1 MGFKKEVKKEAEY
14 PADVSYFQIFRYG
27 TWLEISATLFG
38 FFVGL
43 LSGGGVCFNL
53 VQFGELSTA
62 FVQRTV
68 QTDRLSS
75 YLPLTATFGGG
86 RQLVNA
92 SYEENMAALIED
104 ANAMAIGMFVSTAIS
119 LIFCIVSVACIN
131 WSALRQITRI
141 RKRFLE
147 AVLGQDMEWFD
158 TDSDFN
164 LASKMSENMTK
175 IKEGMSDKLA
185 VVANLLGTAI
195 IAICQSFPL
204 GWELTLACLTV
215 LPFSLIASIL
225 LSEYQSKSSVREMM
239 SYSQAGKHAEE
250 VFKSVK
256 TIVAFAGEEKEIRR
270 VRVEHDETEDIEIC
284 RGVRQGCILSPLLF
298 NLYSEAV
305 MSAALEGL
313 EVGIKIHGKYKKLLE
328 PAERY
333 GRRRGLFTGLGTGF
347 NWVLTYTLNAI
358 AVTYGT
364 RLVLQDLDKEPE
376 EQRYVVGKIFSI
388 MFSAYMAVQSIT
400 FIVPHSEAFAAARGA
415 AAGVFPLMNR
425 TPKIDSLSPHGI
437 KIRKLKGEISIEN
450 VTFSYPA
457 RPDVK
462 ILKNFS
468 LRVKPGENVA
478 LVGSSGCGKS
488 TILQLLQRLYDP
500 HSGVVKIDGHDLKTL
515 NIGHLRS
522 SLGVVGQEP
531 VLFRGTIRDNIAI
544 GRPLSTDDEIK
555 KVAAMAFAHDF
566 ISLLPNGYETVI
578 GERGASLSGGQKQR
592 IAIARSLLREPGILL
607 LDEATSALDPQSERQ
622 VQKALDIASKNR
634 TTLTVSH
641 RLSTIINADRIICMD
656 QGAIIEAGT
665 HHELMKAKGF
675 YHKLVTAGKEGKE
688 AVIIETLP
696 EEAGEVPEEVQVP
709 RNDIMRRSTKKMI
722 RRFSN
727 RKGSSDWMTP
737 RSSICS
743 VVSAGLQNFSR
754 HYDEV
759 EAKIEDE
766 EVRPVSDWELLKL
779 NGPEWLL
786 LVIGAIAAVIQGA
799 CFPCFAT
806 LYGYTVAIFSLSD
819 NARIIQLADLY
830 SGMFII
836 VAAAAGITMCLQSVT
851 FTNAGL
857 RMTTRLRGQYFSSLL
872 RQEIGYF
879 DRESNTVGAIC
890 ARLSGDAA
898 EVQGAT
904 GLRIGLILQGVSSVV
919 IGFILAMCYNWKLG
933 LVGTAFVP
941 VMVGSIWLEGI
952 VTQQSQQDEREAM
965 EAATAIATEAVVGI
979 RTVQSLGIEL
989 NFMNKFDASLKV
1001 SCAAVVKKT
1010 RWRGLVLG
1018 LGVYIPFL
1026 AFCSCCVYGATLIAK
1041 DGIEYATV
1049 FLVVE
1054 ALMYG
1059 AYMLGQSLVYAPG
1072 FSAAKDCGA
1081 RVLSVIQRQPCVIT
1095 EPGVKDT
1102 PQWSATGNFSLKE
1115 VEFRYPTRMHQKIL
1129 NGIDLR
1135 VEAGK
1140 TVALVGSSGCG
1151 KSTVLQLLQRLYDP
1165 ISGNIELDG
1174 RDIRRSL
1181 TLPRLRQQLGVVQQ
1195 EPVLFDRTLGEN
1207 IAYGDNSR
1215 NVSKDE
1221 IVDAAKAANIHSFI
1235 ITLPQGYDTNLG
1247 SSGAQLSGG
1256 QKQRV
1261 CIARA
1266 LIRSP
1271 RLLLLDEAT
1280 SALDA
1285 NSERGYDTNLGSSG
1299 AQRRAEAARTSRKL
1313 TRLPRML
1320 LLEKPPPHSTPT
1332 TRGYTVVIISELQ
1345 LRVVTEALETAAK
1358 GRTCIT
1364 IAHRLSTI
1372 KDADIICVLDK
1383 GKIIEKGTHQ
1393 ELINMQGFYYR
1404 MGKGQQ
1410 LAFTRKPRVM
1420 VAKTEDLVSA
1430 RIPPKYR
1437 DFCAHHLLEYQVCRH
1452 KNMPFL
1458 LRCHHEKHNYLNC
1471 EQEDYVIRMKE
1482 FERERRLREREIRI
1496 KENAGKPPPKCT

>member
-270 VRVEHDETEDIEIC
+270 
-284 RGVRQGCILSPLLF
+284 
-298 NLYSEAV
+298 
-305 MSAALEGL
+305 
-313 EVGIKIHGKYKKLLE
+313 YKKLLE

-1102 PQWSATGNFSLKE
+1102 PQWVSN
-1115 VEFRYPTRMHQKIL
+1115 
-1129 NGIDLR
+1129 
-1135 VEAGK
+1135 
-1140 TVALVGSSGCG
+1140 
-1151 KSTVLQLLQRLYDP
+1151 
-1165 ISGNIELDG
+1165 
-1174 RDIRRSL
+1174 
-1181 TLPRLRQQLGVVQQ
+1181 
-1195 EPVLFDRTLGEN
+1195 
-1207 IAYGDNSR
+1207 AY
-1215 NVSKDE
+1215 
-1221 IVDAAKAANIHSFI
+1221 A
-1235 ITLPQGYDTNLG
+1235 
-1247 SSGAQLSGG
+1247 
-1256 QKQRV
+1256 
-1261 CIARA
+1261 
-1266 LIRSP
+1266 
-1271 RLLLLDEAT
+1271 
-1280 SALDA
+1280 
-1285 NSERGYDTNLGSSG
+1285 
-1299 AQRRAEAARTSRKL
+1299 
-1313 TRLPRML
+1313 
-1320 LLEKPPPHSTPT
+1320 
-1332 TRGYTVVIISELQ
+1332 
-1345 LRVVTEALETAAK
+1345 
-1358 GRTCIT
+1358 
-1364 IAHRLSTI
+1364 
-1372 KDADIICVLDK
+1372 
-1383 GKIIEKGTHQ
+1383 
-1393 ELINMQGFYYR
+1393 
-1404 MGKGQQ
+1404 
-1410 LAFTRKPRVM
+1410 
-1420 VAKTEDLVSA
+1420 
-1430 RIPPKYR
+1430 PK
-1437 DFCAHHLLEYQVCRH
+1437 
-1452 KNMPFL
+1452 NP
-1458 LRCHHEKHNYLNC
+1458 
-1471 EQEDYVIRMKE
+1471 
-1482 FERERRLREREIRI
+1482 
-1496 KENAGKPPPKCT
+1496 